1 MARVTVIIPTYNQDS
16 YISEAIDSV
25 LNQTYQD
32 FEIVITNDGSTDQT
46 LQIIQ
51 GKKDPRIRY
60 FSFDQNQG
68 VSTAA
73 NHCIRQARGELIA
86 ILDSDNIFLP
96 DKLEKQVSFL
106 DYLISVDE

>member
-46 LQIIQ
+46 LQIIRE
-51 GKKDPRIRY
+51 KKDPRIRY

-86 ILDSDNIFLP
+86 ILDSDNIFYQINLKS
-96 DKLEKQVSFL
+96 KLVF
-106 DYLISVDE
+106 